1 MRVLKDG
8 TVKYKPSAYKNYERL
23 AKPAFPLPRFP
34 VGTKVQI
41 YLGAGWSVA
50 SVVNSTQTQC
60 VVRLPM
66 GNRLIT
72 VHDAR
77 NIRTT
82 TDE

>member
-23 AKPAFPLPRFP
+23 SKPSFPLPKLA

-50 SVVNSTQTQC
+50 SVVNSTQTRC

-66 GNRLIT
+66 GNRLVT
-72 VHDAR
+72 VNDAR
-77 NIRTT
+77 NIRTV
-82 TDE
+82 